1 MRNRITMIGATLL
14 GTLLVACSGGG
25 ADGDPG
31 DTGKAAEGTAATVPA
46 QSDGEQ
52 TAPAAPA
59 AVAFADLTGDAA
71 AGRTVFAQCRAC
83 HVTDPGINRIG
94 PTLAGVVGRQA
105 GSVPGFTY
113 SPANKNA
120 DFAWTPEKLFEYL
133 EKPQQVMPGTRMI
146 FAGIPDP
153 QRRADLIAYLQNP
166 S

>member
-1 MRNRITMIGATLL
+1 MRNRLTMIGTTLL

-25 ADGDPG
+25 AD
-31 DTGKAAEGTAATVPA
+31 KQPA
-46 QSDGEQ
+46 QTGEAA
-52 TAPAAPA
+52 TAPAVNDPAPQP

-71 AGRTVFAQCRAC
+71 AGRAVFAQCRTC
-83 HVTDPGINRIG
+83 HVTDPGVNRIG
-94 PTLAGVVGRQA
+94 PTLAGVVGQQA
-105 GSVPGFTY
+105 GSVPGFAY

-120 DFAWTPEKLFEYL
+120 GFVWTPEKLFEYL